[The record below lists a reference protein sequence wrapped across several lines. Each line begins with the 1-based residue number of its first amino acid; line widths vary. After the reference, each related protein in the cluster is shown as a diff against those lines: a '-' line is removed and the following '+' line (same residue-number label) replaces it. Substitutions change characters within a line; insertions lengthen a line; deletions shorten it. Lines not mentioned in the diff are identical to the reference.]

1 MLKYDDLI
9 GIPYVDYGRDPQ
21 KGLDCWGLAM
31 ELYRRRGIQ
40 LPDNL
45 FDPRDAKLIGQK
57 FVWQRDHSPWHR
69 LDQPEDGC
77 LVVIRLA
84 DEGWA
89 NHCGVYIG
97 YGEFIHAYH
106 TSVVVDRVRRW
117 LPRIVGFYDWVEDK
131 T

>member
-9 GIPYVDYGRDPQ
+9 GIPYVDYGRDPK

-31 ELYRRRGIQ
+31 EMYHRRGIQ

-57 FVWQRDHSPWHR
+57 FVWQRDHSPWRR
-69 LDQPEDGC
+69 LEQPEDGC

-106 TSVVVDRVRRW
+106 TAVVVDRLRRW
-117 LPRIVGFYDWVEDK
+117 KPRIVGFYDWVGDK